1 MERWQLMG
9 LHSMKHYQDI
19 RYQQAVEKDFIESA
33 DVQEE
38 ENLETLDVMKSLK
51 NQFANIKQ
59 R

>member
-9 LHSMKHYQDI
+9 LHSMKHYQDS

>member
-1 MERWQLMG
+1 MERWQLLG
-9 LHSMKHYQDI
+9 LHSMKHYQDS
-19 RYQQAVEKDFIESA
+19 RYEQAVEKDFIESA
-33 DVQEE
+33 DVQGE